1 MGKGGVVAQIGAL
14 GEFEHYVLLAALR
27 LGDNAFTAPIVEE
40 LETRT
45 GRTVAPAAVYI
56 ALRRLENKGLI
67 RSALRTDDSAGVT
80 RERRFVRVTAAGR
93 RTLLRARSNFE
104 RLWAGLDAGTE
115 GA

>member
-56 ALRRLENKGLI
+56 ALRRLEDHGLVTSEY
-67 RSALRTDDSAGVT
+67 RVGDEEDRRERRYFRVTRAGVAML
-80 RERRFVRVTAAGR
+80 RESRRRFVRMW
-93 RTLLRARSNFE
+93 E
-104 RLWAGLDAGTE
+104 GLDPQLGE
-115 GA
+115 VR